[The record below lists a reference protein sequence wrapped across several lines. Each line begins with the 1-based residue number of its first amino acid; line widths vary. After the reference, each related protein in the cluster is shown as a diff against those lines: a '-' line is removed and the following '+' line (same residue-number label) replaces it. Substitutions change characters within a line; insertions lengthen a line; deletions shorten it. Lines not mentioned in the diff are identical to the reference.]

1 MRKTLKVVA
10 FGGKPTDVD
19 AQAFITAANITD
31 STQKTAIN
39 TLVTDLKTYS
49 IWNKMKVVYPMVGG
63 TASTHKFNLKD
74 PRDLDAAFRL
84 VFNGGMTHSNTGI
97 LFGGVNGYADSKL
110 NLFNNYGSSY
120 NNHFSVY
127 YRTNNKNSEK
137 IGANGGNYYLGM
149 STHICYSDDNTYND
163 NMGRNSVSNTTY
175 GNSAASHISSLLST
189 TSQKMYRN
197 GVLKIS
203 GNAFSGYSFPSQNFY
218 FGALCEGGTASSFSN
233 REVAFGSI
241 GDGLSDTEAANL
253 YTSIQKFQTT
263 LNRFV
268 GTPIYPSFD
277 SDAQSFMTSASIT
290 DSTQQTAVN
299 YLVTDL
305 KSNNLWT
312 KMKAVYPMVGGNAT
326 SHSYNLKNPS
336 QFQITCAYI
345 IFNNLKTFL
354 ETVQKCNGV

>member
-10 FGGKPTDVD
+10 FGGGPVVPSYDTD
-19 AQAFITAANITD
+19 AQAFITASGITD
-31 STQKTAIN
+31 NTQKTAIN
-39 TLVTDLKTYS
+39 TLVTDLKFYNLWT
-49 IWNKMKVVYPMVGG
+49 KMKAVYPMVGG

-149 STHICYSDDNTYND
+149 STHICYSDPDNTYND

-175 GNSAASHISSLLST
+175 GNSAALHISSLLST

-203 GNAFSGYSFPSQNFY
+203 GNAFSGYSHPSVNFY
-218 FGALCEGGTASSFSN
+218 FGGLCEAGTAVYFSN

-263 LNRFV
+263 LLRQV
-268 GTPIYPSFD
+268 
-277 SDAQSFMTSASIT
+277 
-290 DSTQQTAVN
+290 
-299 YLVTDL
+299 
-305 KSNNLWT
+305 
-312 KMKAVYPMVGGNAT
+312 
-326 SHSYNLKNPS
+326 
-336 QFQITCAYI
+336 
-345 IFNNLKTFL
+345 
-354 ETVQKCNGV
+354 

>member
-10 FGGKPTDVD
+10 FGGGPVVPSYDTD

-49 IWNKMKVVYPMVGG
+49 IWNKMKAVYPMVGG

-127 YRTNNKNSEK
+127 FRTNNKNSEK
-137 IGANGGNYYLGM
+137 IGANDGSYYKGM
-149 STHICYSDDNTYND
+149 SAHICYFDPDNTYND

-175 GNSAASHISSLLST
+175 GNSAALHISSLLST

-203 GNAFSGYSFPSQNFY
+203 GNAFSGYSFPSVNFY
-218 FGALCEGGTASSFSN
+218 FGGLCENGTATSFSN

-241 GDGLSDTEAANL
+241 GDGLTDTDASNL
-253 YTSIQKFQTT
+253 YTIIQNYQTI
-263 LNRFV
+263 LSRN
-268 GTPIYPSFD
+268 I
-277 SDAQSFMTSASIT
+277 
-290 DSTQQTAVN
+290 
-299 YLVTDL
+299 
-305 KSNNLWT
+305 
-312 KMKAVYPMVGGNAT
+312 
-326 SHSYNLKNPS
+326 
-336 QFQITCAYI
+336 
-345 IFNNLKTFL
+345 
-354 ETVQKCNGV
+354 